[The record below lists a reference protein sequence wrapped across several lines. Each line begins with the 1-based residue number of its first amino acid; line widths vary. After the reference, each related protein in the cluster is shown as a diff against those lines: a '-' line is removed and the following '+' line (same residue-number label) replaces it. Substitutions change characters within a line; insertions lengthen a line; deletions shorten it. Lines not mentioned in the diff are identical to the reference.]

1 MLQLM
6 THFQPPVQKKHKI
19 ANISK
24 TVRRTKKYVGNIFVQ
39 LVERNPTVFIPGRY
53 DQ

>member
-1 MLQLM
+1 MAENVNLTFDL
-6 THFQPPVQKKHKI
+6 
-19 ANISK
+19 
-24 TVRRTKKYVGNIFVQ
+24 KYLENGASDENSMSSIFVQ